1 MRSYAGG
8 FRFKRFISCCVC
20 SCCVVAVV
28 LIISK
33 DFVPS
38 QSVSLAVTMVC
49 LWTIRKFAPVT
60 MEKQI
65 VDDAETVFFPVR
77 EIGLY

>member
-1 MRSYAGG
+1 
-8 FRFKRFISCCVC
+8 
-20 SCCVVAVV
+20 VVAVV